1 MTRSGR
7 RASDP
12 ESSHTL
18 QAILWSSEQRISE
31 VERALSVMRLDLSVN
46 LRRTADLHVEI
57 DKLKVAADRLMN
69 TVQALT
75 AEQKRPEP

>member
-12 ESSHTL
+12 QPSHTL

-31 VERALSVMRLDLSVN
+31 VERALSVMRLDLSVH
-46 LRRTADLHVEI
+46 LRRTADLQVEI
-57 DKLKVAADRLMN
+57 DKLKIAADRLMK

-75 AEQKRPEP
+75 ASQHRPEP